1 MFMPATSE
9 ALPCDTARAIVDA
22 SPDWITL
29 LFMDARIRYLNRTG
43 RRLVHYP
50 AAGLPEPRRWLDLW
64 PSAERDAAHGAFAVA
79 LAGGRGVF
87 HAYCPA
93 LDGTPH
99 WWEVS
104 IWLVEEPAGTADGL
118 IAVAHEVSVE
128 RRVLELERESRQS
141 RFRGAESVTRH
152 DILSALSVVKGEAQL
167 LARRAERTQEPLR
180 ETCLRSIAAIGAA
193 ADRVQS
199 LVDERMAAKQAH

>member
-1 MFMPATSE
+1 ML
-9 ALPCDTARAIVDA
+9 ALIGSRCSLWTRGSAISTAPVAGSCITRPRAC
-22 SPDWITL
+22 
-29 LFMDARIRYLNRTG
+29 
-43 RRLVHYP
+43 
-50 AAGLPEPRRWLDLW
+50 
-64 PSAERDAAHGAFAVA
+64 PS
-79 LAGGRGVF
+79 RGVF

-104 IWLVEEPAGTADGL
+104 IWLVEEPAGTPDGL
-118 IAVAHEVSVE
+118 IAVAHEVSAE